1 MARKIEMFEACDGSV
16 YGSILEAEAHEQKLQ
31 DEELIEKFLESEENV
46 YDKSAH
52 LTVAENTLLAFS
64 AWCRGERKT
73 DAVVDFQKGKEEAES
88 GAKEATDGK
97 DSD

>member
-1 MARKIEMFEACDGSV
+1 MAKAIEMFEACDGTV
-16 YGSILEAEAHEQKLQ
+16 FGSILEAEAHEQKLQ
-31 DEELIEKFLESEENV
+31 DEELIERFLESEENV

-73 DAVVDFQKGKEEAES
+73 VKPDAVVDFEKGKQEAES
-88 GAKEATDGK
+88 GEKDG
-97 DSD
+97 